1 MNLSNRFGFGRAKG
15 MSLAGDEPA
24 PADAIVLNGGA
35 VKNRTETLTPEVT
48 IRTLHHL
55 RDKAEREA
63 YNASLPV
70 KRKGLLE
77 RLGLRRTKVADPF
90 EEVKAPKVEPKP
102 KKPKAKRKVSVAVA
116 AEAKTPPAVV
126 APKVVAEAK
135 KPVALAELKAPLALA
150 ELKAPLAPAKAAPV
164 QLAELK
170 APAVPAK
177 PRERAAKP
185 KVAPAIPPRPAQK
198 KKRDRSDFVVGGLG
212 AVLGL
217 TCALFPWYIFFNQEK
232 FGVREFVF
240 EGRGSMTAP
249 SQVVFQPAL
258 AMKPIS
264 SGEVP
269 KMQLDF
275 FPTATVPAEEEQ
287 MRAVPASEQP
297 FPSDLIGFR
306 LVHVANG
313 RAMIQDG
320 DGLWVVQRGSR
331 LPDASTVASIEQ
343 RDGHWVLVT
352 TLDRVVE
359 LER

>member
-15 MSLAGDEPA
+15 ISLAGDEPA
-24 PADAIVLNGGA
+24 PADAIFLNGGA
-35 VKNRTETLTPEVT
+35 AKNRSEKLTPEVT

-63 YNASLPV
+63 FRSSLAEPAR
-70 KRKGLLE
+70 RKGLLE
-77 RLGLRRTKVADPF
+77 RLGLRRTKTIDPF

-102 KKPKAKRKVSVAVA
+102 KKPKAKRKVA
-116 AEAKTPPAVV
+116 AAAGPTVPTVDQ
-126 APKVVAEAK
+126 PKAEPK
-135 KPVALAELKAPLALA
+135 QPVALAELKVPA
-150 ELKAPLAPAKAAPV
+150 APAKAAPV

-170 APAVPAK
+170 EPAAPARPKAG
-177 PRERAAKP
+177 AAKP
-185 KVAPAIPPRPAQK
+185 KVPLAIPPRPKQK

-212 AVLGL
+212 ALLGV

-249 SQVVFQPAL
+249 GQLVYQPPL
-258 AMKPIS
+258 VTKPIS
-264 SGEVP
+264 TGEVP

-275 FPTATVPAEEEQ
+275 FPTATLPAEEERA
-287 MRAVPASEQP
+287 RAVPASEQP

-313 RAMIQDG
+313 RAMIQDD

-331 LPDASTVASIEQ
+331 LPDASKVVSIEQ